1 MGPGRLLPV
10 LALALVLAVGSQ
22 PQEQIPREAHNLNW
36 SKFAGFWY
44 ILAIASNA
52 PGFLPSR
59 DKRKLGACMVRVHKT
74 GQLKVVLA
82 FNRSQGCQSH
92 TLLLRKDRKKAVF
105 RNTLKG
111 VEGFRVLC
119 TDYSSGLVHLRLGR
133 AGRSSKTLLLF
144 SSLAPSQ
151 TSTDRVLPRGH
162 VVLAAQGPARCGPG
176 GDPLP
181 ALQTAAFSLCSCAR
195 GESSGLLLPPGA
207 PVSSRGSHTHD
218 PI

>member
-1 MGPGRLLPV
+1 MGSRGLWRWAGPQASVTHPVSSEVLSGPRGARQHPGWQLLP
-10 LALALVLAVGSQ
+10 LCF
-22 PQEQIPREAHNLNW
+22 PRPLQ
-36 SKFAGFWY
+36 FAGFWY

-144 SSLAPSQ
+144 SRQTTSSFPSMKKFVD
-151 TSTDRVLPRGH
+151 TCEMLELSKSATILPKD
-162 VVLAAQGPARCGPG
+162 A
-176 GDPLP
+176 
-181 ALQTAAFSLCSCAR
+181 SCAHTI
-195 GESSGLLLPPGA
+195 LP
-207 PVSSRGSHTHD
+207 
-218 PI
+218 

>member
-1 MGPGRLLPV
+1 MGPQEDHVRSQLTRNAHGP
-10 LALALVLAVGSQ
+10 ALCCLGPDQLGTCPPRPGVGSCGLWWWAG
-22 PQEQIPREAHNLNW
+22 PQ
-36 SKFAGFWY
+36 FAGFWY

-111 VEGFRVLC
+111 MEGFGVLC
-119 TDYSSGLVHLRLGR
+119 TDHSSGLVHLRLGR

-144 SSLAPSQ
+144 SRQTTSSFPSMKKFVD
-151 TSTDRVLPRGH
+151 TCEMLELTKSATILPKD
-162 VVLAAQGPARCGPG
+162 A
-176 GDPLP
+176 
-181 ALQTAAFSLCSCAR
+181 SCAHTI
-195 GESSGLLLPPGA
+195 LP
-207 PVSSRGSHTHD
+207 
-218 PI
+218 

>member
-1 MGPGRLLPV
+1 MGSRGLWRWAGPQASVTHPVSSEVLSGPRGARQHPGWQLLP
-10 LALALVLAVGSQ
+10 LCF
-22 PQEQIPREAHNLNW
+22 PRPLQ
-36 SKFAGFWY
+36 FAGFWY

-82 FNRSQGCQSH
+82 FNR
-92 TLLLRKDRKKAVF
+92 KKAVF

-144 SSLAPSQ
+144 SRQTTSSFPSMKKFVD
-151 TSTDRVLPRGH
+151 TCEMLELSKSATILPKD
-162 VVLAAQGPARCGPG
+162 A
-176 GDPLP
+176 
-181 ALQTAAFSLCSCAR
+181 SCAHTI
-195 GESSGLLLPPGA
+195 LP
-207 PVSSRGSHTHD
+207 
-218 PI
+218 

>member
-1 MGPGRLLPV
+1 VRMGPGRLLPV

-82 FNRSQGCQSH
+82 FNRDQGVSATPSRPPLGIGH
-92 TLLLRKDRKKAVF
+92 LGGRSR
-105 RNTLKG
+105 LKG

-144 SSLAPSQ
+144 SRQTTSSFPSMKKFVD
-151 TSTDRVLPRGH
+151 TCEMLELSKSATILPKDGKYSCKA
-162 VVLAAQGPARCGPG
+162 LGPG
-176 GDPLP
+176 QQRP
-181 ALQTAAFSLCSCAR
+181 
-195 GESSGLLLPPGA
+195 GLTCP
-207 PVSSRGSHTHD
+207 SH
-218 PI
+218 